1 MMCLVNDDDTPEI
14 AAQMRDQLAAVHR
27 VDGGE
32 QVLIAVWRIPAIKQL
47 AESRVTQDLPKC
59 R

>member
-1 MMCLVNDDDTPEI
+1 MMRLVNDDDTPEI
-14 AAQMRDQLAAVHR
+14 AAQLRDQLATVHG

-32 QVLIAVWRIPAIKQL
+32 QVLIAVWRVPAIKQL
-47 AESRVTQDLPKC
+47 AEGRVTQYLPKC